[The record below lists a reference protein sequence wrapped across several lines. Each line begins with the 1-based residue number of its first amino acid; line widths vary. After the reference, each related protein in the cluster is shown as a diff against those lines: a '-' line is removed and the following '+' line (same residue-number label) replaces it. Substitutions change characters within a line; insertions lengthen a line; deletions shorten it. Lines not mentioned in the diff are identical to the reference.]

1 MTMAKIER
9 GELLNKTL
17 LVIGLTLIRLPRIFD
32 LDSNPWVLLLT
43 LIPFWFVVINNH
55 LPEINYPTRIPRIII
70 LFAFQIFLLFNI
82 AGLLT
87 VVSAIFVKAFIE
99 PASTAY
105 LILAISICLISV
117 FFFIKAVI
125 SMFKDINFDRTNAI
139 LGFSYFLLIIVAI
152 FRTSLQNPYLLLF
165 IYQLI
170 TFLIFGLSAK
180 CVLKEN
186 GQQYIKYVFY
196 GLILYLGV
204 NVILQLFGFTNPIE
218 NYLREYDAVMLS
230 FLGIN
235 SSRIYFPLSE
245 GINAFGM
252 VGGAGLV
259 ISAAAFIDVIK
270 KRSKDILDWVLTCL
284 GIGISLFIIL
294 TTDSRGALLFAMFT
308 AGITL
313 LLPKL
318 ANQALVGLLMAI
330 QPAVLFLQG
339 DFLQRLK
346 FLAPFIRSNSDV
358 LSGRAVIWQSA
369 IKPLLEFKWIHLVG
383 YGLFGQQIS
392 GIVSAYN
399 ALFSSYVNTDKIPL
413 HNFSL
418 QMIYDQG
425 YIGLLVAFLM
435 FFFVG
440 KNLVMQ
446 IKSNPA
452 KRESVQA
459 FSLMV
464 YILLIGSLS
473 VIPSFYSRE
482 LFFVFIFV
490 WLSAGFNI
498 KEGDEQYAR
507 KD

>member
-1 MTMAKIER
+1 MAKIER

-32 LDSNPWVLLLT
+32 LDNNPWVLLLT

-70 LFAFQIFLLFNI
+70 LYVFQIFLLFNI

-87 VVSAIFVKAFIE
+87 VVSAIFGKAFIE
-99 PASTAY
+99 PRSTIY

-117 FFFIKAVI
+117 FFFLKAVT
-125 SMFKDINFDRTNAI
+125 SMFKDIDFNRTNAI
-139 LGFSYFLLIIVAI
+139 LGLSYFLLIIVAI

-165 IYQLI
+165 VYQLI

-180 CVLKEN
+180 CALN
-186 GQQYIKYVFY
+186 DDRQQYFKYVFY

-204 NVILQLFGFTNPIE
+204 NVLLQLFGFTNPTE
-218 NYLREYDAVMLS
+218 NYLRDYDAVMLS

-259 ISAAAFIDVIK
+259 ISAAAFMDVVK
-270 KRSKDILDWVLTCL
+270 KRSQDILDWVLTCF
-284 GIGISLFIIL
+284 GIGISLLIIL
-294 TTDSRGALLFAMFT
+294 TMDSRGALLFAMFT
-308 AGITL
+308 VGITL
-313 LLPKL
+313 ILPKF
-318 ANQALVGLLMAI
+318 ANQTLVGLLMLI

-339 DFLQRLK
+339 NFLQKLK
-346 FLAPFIRSNSDV
+346 ILAPFIRSNSDI
-358 LSGRAVIWQSA
+358 LSGRAAIWQSA
-369 IKPLLEFKWIHLVG
+369 IKPLLEFKRIHLVG

-399 ALFSSYVNTDKIPL
+399 ALFSSYVHTDKIPL

-418 QMIYDQG
+418 QTIYDQG
-425 YIGLLVAFLM
+425 YIGLLITFMML
-435 FFFVG
+435 FFVG

-446 IKSNPA
+446 IKSNPT
-452 KRESVQA
+452 KRESVQT

-464 YILLIGSLS
+464 YILLIGSVS
-473 VIPSFYSRE
+473 VIPSFYSQE

-490 WLSAGFNI
+490 WLSAGFII
-498 KEGDEQYAR
+498 KEGDEHYTH
-507 KD
+507 KN